1 MWVWVGGG
9 RGDGWVCICLPV
21 PACLSVCVPVGH
33 QKNVHFVCS
42 EDRGEIDER
51 PQSRRSTVE
60 GKNQH
65 LYTHPQLP
73 LCKTITHLHTDAP
86 LAEQLRYM

>member
-1 MWVWVGGG
+1 MWVWVGGVEC
-9 RGDGWVCICLPV
+9 GWVGVYL
-21 PACLSVCVPVGH
+21 PACLSVCVPVDH

-60 GKNQH
+60 GKN
-65 LYTHPQLP
+65 
-73 LCKTITHLHTDAP
+73 
-86 LAEQLRYM
+86 